1 MNGPRGRTNRFYT
14 VTGAR
19 GALHFFRCLNLLKT
33 FSGVVRAGGIRTS
46 FILHPCP
53 EQWYLQCFRLFVH
66 TLRKGCGTRHVVT
79 GVHALGGHAQKKL
92 VFTVVFAS
100 LYNILRKDV
109 TSVHAFGA
117 NAQNTGIYSVAVS
130 LRVAGCGL
138 RVNTL
143 NLRDRNTM

>member
-1 MNGPRGRTNRFYT
+1 MNGPRGRTDSLYT

-19 GALHFFRCLNLLKT
+19 GALHFFRCLNLLKP

-79 GVHALGGHAQKKL
+79 GVHAFGGH
-92 VFTVVFAS
+92 
-100 LYNILRKDV
+100 
-109 TSVHAFGA
+109 
-117 NAQNTGIYSVAVS
+117 AQNTGIYSGFCVFVQHTAQGCHKRS
-130 LRVAGCGL
+130 CLWRQCPKHWYLQRCCFSTGCGL
-138 RVNTL
+138 RTPG
-143 NLRDRNTM
+143 